1 MDQELISKKE
11 LLETFGIS
19 YGALYGGS
27 RVGGFRSVVP
37 AAVHVHGT
45 GNLLPP
51 GPDLPA
57 GPADSGQQG
66 APDPGRAGGQSGGEG
81 VRPLWPGES
90 SLLKR
95 HMAAREF
102 PLEEVRRAVVA
113 EGQRQEDVLELLKEV
128 TL

>member
-19 YGALYGGS
+19 YGALYRWKRMGLI
-27 RVGGFRSVVP
+27 P
-37 AAVHVHGT
+37 EAVHVHGT

-66 APDPGRAGGQSGGEG
+66 APDPGRAGGQSGGEASDRYG
-81 VRPLWPGES
+81 PA
-90 SLLKR
+90 KA
-95 HMAAREF
+95 HY
-102 PLEEVRRAVVA
+102 
-113 EGQRQEDVLELLKEV
+113 
-128 TL
+128 